1 LFKESK
7 RRRAR
12 LVRRPSLFFL
22 ILLLLFSCAELSQN
36 RESRTPR
43 LIEGVPFYP
52 QEAFQCGPASLAGVL
67 NYWGGHVSPAEIAAE
82 IYSPKAGGTLDVD
95 MVLYAEKKGLK
106 AVQYSGSLED
116 LKKNIDSNDPLI
128 VLVDYGFWV
137 YQKNHFMV
145 VVGYG
150 ENGLIANSEKEQHKV
165 IPLGSFLKSWE
176 RTKFWTLRITPN

>member
-1 LFKESK
+1 MFNESK
-7 RRRAR
+7 RRGA
-12 LVRRPSLFFL
+12 LLARRPSFFL

-36 RESRTPR
+36 RESSRPR
-43 LIEGVPFYP
+43 LIENVPFYP

-67 NYWGGHVSPAEIAAE
+67 NYWGGHFSPEEIATE
-82 IYSPKAGGTLDVD
+82 IYSPRAGGTLDVD

-106 AVQYSGSLED
+106 AVQYSGTLED

-150 ENGLIANSEKEQHKV
+150 ENGLIANSEKERHKV
-165 IPLGSFLKSWE
+165 IPLGSFLKAWE
-176 RTKFWTLRITPN
+176 RTKFWTLRITPK

>member
-1 LFKESK
+1 VILF
-7 RRRAR
+7 
-12 LVRRPSLFFL
+12 
-22 ILLLLFSCAELSQN
+22 LLFSCAELSKN

-43 LIEGVPFYP
+43 LIENVPFYP
-52 QEAFQCGPASLAGVL
+52 QEAYQCGPASLAGVL
-67 NYWGGHVSPAEIAAE
+67 NYWGGQTSPAEIAAE

-106 AVQYSGSLED
+106 AVQYAGSLGD
-116 LKKNIDSNDPLI
+116 LKKNIDSNYPLI

-145 VVGYG
+145 VVGYS

-165 IPLGSFLKSWE
+165 IPLENFLKAWE
-176 RTKFWTLRITPN
+176 RTRFWTLRITPK